1 MDKLIQTNIVYTG
14 SVNLS
19 VKNKEKII
27 KSTYH
32 NSGLSELFRL
42 ISKSI
47 SGNGLNLD
55 ECPQYIDLR
64 YRVGIDPSWKTCLIN
79 KQSITQRDYFQE
91 NGFWVSKFAT
101 NIPYSEFT
109 IPPQNSAFKNASF
122 RLYIESKNTDLA
134 FIDVD
139 FDTINTIVPGSQA
152 IVEWVMRLSN
162 G

>member
-1 MDKLIQTNIVYTG
+1 MDKLIQTNIIYTG

-19 VKNKEKII
+19 VKNNGKII

-32 NSGLSELFRL
+32 NSGLPELFK
-42 ISKSI
+42 IIAKSI
-47 SGNGLNLD
+47 SGNGIDLN
-55 ECPQYIDLR
+55 ERPHYIDLR
-64 YRVGIDPSWKTCLIN
+64 YRVSINNIWKTCLIN
-79 KQSITQRDYFQE
+79 KQSITQSDYFQE
-91 NGFWVSKFAT
+91 NGFWVCKFAA

-109 IPPQNSAFKNASF
+109 IPPQNNAFKDASF
-122 RLYIESKNTDLA
+122 RLYIESKNNDLA

-139 FDTINTIVPGSQA
+139 FDTVNTIVPGSQA